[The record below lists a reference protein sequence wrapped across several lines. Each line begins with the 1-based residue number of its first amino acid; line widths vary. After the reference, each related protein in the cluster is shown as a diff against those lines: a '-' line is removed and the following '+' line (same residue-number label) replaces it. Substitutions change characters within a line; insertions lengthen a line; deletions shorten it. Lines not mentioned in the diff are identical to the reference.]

1 MEMEKRLEEV
11 EQTNAELKKEID
23 FLKFRIELVATKS
36 NANQILYEY
45 DVNREQYNAIMD
57 LMEDIRKA
65 LDEHKEYT
73 HGTFEEKISA
83 IFSNEKNLKYDY
95 HFAEAIAQAFMEDGR
110 WKEVFPAL
118 YGSMPK
124 HQYCMG
130 NGK

>member
-83 IFSNEKNLKYDY
+83 IFFE
-95 HFAEAIAQAFMEDGR
+95 
-110 WKEVFPAL
+110 
-118 YGSMPK
+118 
-124 HQYCMG
+124 
-130 NGK
+130 